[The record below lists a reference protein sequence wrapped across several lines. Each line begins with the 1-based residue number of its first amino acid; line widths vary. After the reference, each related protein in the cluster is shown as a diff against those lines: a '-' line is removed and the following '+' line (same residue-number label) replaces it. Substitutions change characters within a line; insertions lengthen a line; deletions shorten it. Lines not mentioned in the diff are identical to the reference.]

1 MNETAIII
9 GATGLVGNHL
19 LQLLLEDKNFSCVKI
34 FVRRKTGIDNPKLK
48 EFIIDFNDIE
58 RYSADI
64 TGDVLFSCLGTTLKQ
79 AGSKEAQY
87 KVDYTYQYKFAELA
101 SKNGVQ
107 HYLLVSST
115 GANAK
120 SAFFYSKIKG
130 ELEQSIKQMPFD
142 KIVIVQPSVLKGE
155 RNENRMGEKI
165 GAAIIDGL
173 SKIIAPLKK
182 YRSIK
187 GAQVA
192 QALVRF
198 YKLQSNEQCSIYRLD
213 ELFDGN
219 NSK

>member
-1 MNETAIII
+1 MNKTAIII

-19 LQLLLEDKNFSCVKI
+19 LQLLLEDENFSCVKI
-34 FVRRKTGIDNPKLK
+34 FVRRKTGIENPKLK
-48 EFIIDFNDIE
+48 EFVIDFNDIE
-58 RYSADI
+58 HYSADI

-107 HYLLVSST
+107 DYLLVSST
-115 GANAK
+115 GADAT

-130 ELEQSIKQMPFD
+130 ELEQSIKQMPFE

-155 RNENRMGEKI
+155 RKENRMGEKI

-173 SKIIAPLKK
+173 SKIISPLRK
-182 YRSIK
+182 YRSIS
-187 GAQVA
+187 GQQVA

-198 YKLQSNEQCSIYRLD
+198 YKLENRQNCEVYKLD
-213 ELFDGN
+213 ELFN
-219 NSK
+219 KPL

>member
-1 MNETAIII
+1 MNKTAIII

-107 HYLLVSST
+107 NYLLVSST
-115 GANAK
+115 GADAT

-130 ELEQSIKQMPFD
+130 ELEQSVKQMPF
-142 KIVIVQPSVLKGE
+142 
-155 RNENRMGEKI
+155 EKW
-165 GAAIIDGL
+165 L
-173 SKIIAPLKK
+173 
-182 YRSIK
+182 
-187 GAQVA
+187 
-192 QALVRF
+192 
-198 YKLQSNEQCSIYRLD
+198 
-213 ELFDGN
+213 
-219 NSK
+219 

>member
-1 MNETAIII
+1 MNKTAIII

>member
-1 MNETAIII
+1 MNKTAIII

-19 LQLLLEDKNFSCVKI
+19 LQLLLEDENFSCVKI
-34 FVRRKTGIDNPKLK
+34 FVRRKTGIENPKLK
-48 EFIIDFNDIE
+48 EFVIDFNDIE
-58 RYSADI
+58 HYSADI

-87 KVDYTYQYKFAELA
+87 KVDYTYQYTFADLA

-115 GANAK
+115 GADAT

-130 ELEQSIKQMPFD
+130 ELEQSIKQMPFE

-155 RNENRMGEKI
+155 RNENRIGEKI

-173 SKIIAPLKK
+173 SKIIPPLKK

-187 GAQVA
+187 GAKVSH
-192 QALVRF
+192 ALVRF
-198 YKLQSNEQCSIYRLD
+198 YKLENRQKCQVYKLD
-213 ELFDGN
+213 ELFN
-219 NSK
+219 KPF